1 MEIEARIEEALEYM
15 QNDTHY
21 ALELFNG
28 ILKEDPNNISA
39 LNGKGST
46 LMKLHQSEEALKLF
60 DCSLSIEENSSAYLN
75 KGIICKNNEDYKNA
89 LICFDKALDYNP
101 RLASIV
107 SMLKNEILERVNLD
121 SADLDSLYDFT
132 KEANSLIKEAI
143 NYKNQNKLWDALD
156 SLEKAIEEDP
166 RCKNSV
172 NDLIEKV
179 KKNLQREFL
188 YKETNS
194 NTATK
199 KEKKTNSK
207 KKKISKLKTLTYRSI
222 TVENNPHKALSLINK
237 IFEINYDD
245 LDAINLQGITYF
257 SLNEYDKSI
266 ESFDKCLSINEDY
279 TCALFNKGLVLRRLG
294 FLKESLECFD
304 KAWKNPNHYQK
315 IKPYQEE
322 ALNKLKRYE

>member
-156 SLEKAIEEDP
+156 SLEKAIEE
-166 RCKNSV
+166 
-172 NDLIEKV
+172 
-179 KKNLQREFL
+179 
-188 YKETNS
+188 
-194 NTATK
+194 
-199 KEKKTNSK
+199 
-207 KKKISKLKTLTYRSI
+207 
-222 TVENNPHKALSLINK
+222 
-237 IFEINYDD
+237 EI
-245 LDAINLQGITYF
+245 
-257 SLNEYDKSI
+257 
-266 ESFDKCLSINEDY
+266 
-279 TCALFNKGLVLRRLG
+279 
-294 FLKESLECFD
+294 
-304 KAWKNPNHYQK
+304 
-315 IKPYQEE
+315 
-322 ALNKLKRYE
+322 